1 MTNDLRTIADGV
13 IAAGLPLGGKPG
25 RRWMRHTKTCGLRSK
40 RPTLRRA
47 SRAVRISTSIIDKGL
62 TPTVPTDY
70 ARWRPLHWV
79 VEAPDVLVDHG
90 GFDAMIGNPPFLG
103 GLKLTG
109 AFGVP
114 VRDWIVNQLAWGAKG
129 AADLVAYFFLR
140 ASLLVRE
147 SGLLGLIATNTLA
160 QGDTREVGLDQ
171 LVSRGVQI
179 YRAIQSRPWPSA
191 SAGVSYAAAWLSLAP
206 LGGDA
211 EFVADGVPCRGIS
224 TVLEPAGR
232 NVGNPVRLQGNAD
245 IAFIGCYPLGSG
257 FVIDSSLMKSIEADP
272 RNSEVIALYL
282 TGDDLNG
289 SPSIST
295 DKWIIDFND
304 RSEEAASEYEL
315 PFRHVERFVKPERS
329 RNADKSRRT
338 YWWRFTRTAPGLRAA
353 IAQMIT

>member
-1 MTNDLRTIADGV
+1 M
-13 IAAGLPLGGKPG
+13 
-25 RRWMRHTKTCGLRSK
+25 
-40 RPTLRRA
+40 
-47 SRAVRISTSIIDKGL
+47 
-62 TPTVPTDY
+62 
-70 ARWRPLHWV
+70 
-79 VEAPDVLVDHG
+79 
-90 GFDAMIGNPPFLG
+90 
-103 GLKLTG
+103 
-109 AFGVP
+109 
-114 VRDWIVNQLAWGAKG
+114 
-129 AADLVAYFFLR
+129 AYFFLR

-257 FVIDSSLMKSIEADP
+257 FVIDSSLMERWVEADP

-353 IAQMIT
+353 IARNDNIICIRQTSNTLMPVRISNRFIYDQTMTVMAEDSFSFLASVSSSPHVMWVIQRGVTLVVDLGIHLPTCSKPFRDRRRPIGQGGPARCSTSSAVRLWRSAIWDLPSCTTLLTTPRLGTAPMWT